1 MREEWISRTGAKRVL
16 VVFGGWAIGP
26 DPFVHLA
33 QDCDLLFVSDYRELD
48 WTPKGLDAYE
58 ERILL
63 AWSFGVAG
71 YAHWQDGRADP
82 FTRKIAVNGTLTP
95 ADRRMG
101 IPPMIYSKTQT
112 GLSAESFQS
121 FVARV
126 FDAPQPPLQI
136 DIAARQA
143 ELAAVQSRATPGK
156 VMFHRVWISTGDR
169 IFPPAN
175 LDRAWAGQSSV
186 IRYMTDA
193 PHAPFDRFDRVEAL
207 WT

>member
-95 ADRRMG
+95 ADRHGHSADDLFQDPNRVVRRV
-101 IPPMIYSKTQT
+101 ISK
-112 GLSAESFQS
+112 L
-121 FVARV
+121 RC
-126 FDAPQPPLQI
+126 
-136 DIAARQA
+136 
-143 ELAAVQSRATPGK
+143 
-156 VMFHRVWISTGDR
+156 
-169 IFPPAN
+169 
-175 LDRAWAGQSSV
+175 AG
-186 IRYMTDA
+186 
-193 PHAPFDRFDRVEAL
+193 F
-207 WT
+207 